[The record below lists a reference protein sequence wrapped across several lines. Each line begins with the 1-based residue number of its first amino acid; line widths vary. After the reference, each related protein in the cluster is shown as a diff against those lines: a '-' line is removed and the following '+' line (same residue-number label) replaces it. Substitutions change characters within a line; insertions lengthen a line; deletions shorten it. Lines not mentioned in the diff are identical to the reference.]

1 MMFTVIK
8 HTNQMTYKGP
18 ATHIFVP
25 PDGGQGPGNIVPSR
39 VVQMVSIKEQLYACA
54 ASEVMNRSLL
64 KISRAK
70 ERRNPSKWNRVITK
84 IHAPVQ
90 QSGKLETGQRV
101 TQIRA
106 RCRLVKSNVH
116 SQLLVVTKRQSP
128 LADVSAPISR
138 AKRGKLETGQ
148 SVQKV
153 VDSES
158 V

>member
-25 PDGGQGPGNIVPSR
+25 PGKIQSPTWLYINSLNINTNLLVIFKYCSVLYVDGGQDPGNIVPSR

-54 ASEVMNRSLL
+54 ASGVMNRSLL
-64 KISRAK
+64 KTSRAK

-90 QSGKLETGQRV
+90 QSGQLEIGQR
-101 TQIRA
+101 
-106 RCRLVKSNVH
+106 
-116 SQLLVVTKRQSP
+116 
-128 LADVSAPISR
+128 
-138 AKRGKLETGQ
+138 
-148 SVQKV
+148 
-153 VDSES
+153 
-158 V
+158 